1 MRNPVAVN
9 TVHDSHRPSFAA
21 PRRSFVSRVSA
32 QRFFAALAL
41 TVALGAPKTSQAF
54 TLLGAETLNARDTAL
69 DFQLGYPE
77 FLRFG
82 YHLPVLS
89 SLEIVPRAHFFAAP
103 GWHMAGDTL
112 TAGNFGMRLGADI
125 KWNFWNSGKWHLAAI
140 WKFGVPLNFTP
151 DFQAGIQIALPG
163 GVLVDY
169 ELNGQMRLIG
179 GLHFQSNIM
188 FYETKNDRGE
198 DETEAVFNLPMVF
211 ELGVEFEITSHFRM
225 GVTFE
230 GGPSFFF
237 NDGASTGG
245 YVGGM
250 LSLQV
255 LL

>member
-1 MRNPVAVN
+1 V
-9 TVHDSHRPSFAA
+9 
-21 PRRSFVSRVSA
+21 A
-32 QRFFAALAL
+32 QRFFAALAF
-41 TVALGAPKTSQAF
+41 TAVVGASGSARGF
-54 TLLGAETLNARDTAL
+54 TLLGADTLNVRDTAL
-69 DFQLGYPE
+69 DFQVGYPE

-112 TAGNFGMRLGADI
+112 TAGNFGMRIGADI

-140 WKFGVPLNFTP
+140 WKFGVPLKVTP
-151 DFQAGIQIALPG
+151 DFQAGIQLALPG

-188 FYETKNDRGE
+188 FFATKNAKGE